1 MIAQQSEF
9 TRRQVPT
16 ARRLVLVAFFK
27 FRLAP
32 WYIVIGCMHTGTK
45 NLLNVLDMIERKKI
59 SAENNEALWHS
70 GYRGLIVRVRV
81 YVSSDGWSRLDS
93 LSLALSPYLSLTC
106 VHITTT
112 TKPID
117 ASSWLLIKRSR
128 KMKIQITLSGL
139 LSRMCWTTISG
150 KVQKWQ
156 PFFVLGTLTCTQMD
170 MRSSVLSLLWS
181 QLNRRINKFI
191 SREKVM
197 IV

>member
-1 MIAQQSEF
+1 MTLRLSRTDCACSGRRVLWWMI
-9 TRRQVPT
+9 T
-16 ARRLVLVAFFK
+16 
-27 FRLAP
+27 
-32 WYIVIGCMHTGTK
+32 
-45 NLLNVLDMIERKKI
+45 
-59 SAENNEALWHS
+59 
-70 GYRGLIVRVRV
+70 
-81 YVSSDGWSRLDS
+81 SR

-106 VHITTT
+106 VHITTTTT

-170 MRSSVLSLLWS
+170 MGSSILSLLWS
-181 QLNRRINKFI
+181 QLNSRINKFI
-191 SREKVM
+191 SREKVIQLNKTLFSRADKKLFKNIFM
-197 IV
+197 